1 MKLQLVLSVPPLA
14 ELQSLPPMKA
24 CILLLLALLAHRALA
39 KGLTVSAVTYQQM
52 PQNGILLSSGWKHH
66 PGHNAAWAY
75 PAFNDQHW
83 QTIDPTQCLR
93 KLPQLAATGW
103 LRLRFRVGPALRRQ
117 ALALRV
123 YQYAAS
129 EIYFNGKLVRR
140 YGTLEVPPA
149 QVRPYWPDGEPI
161 ELTLNEQPEQVLAV
175 RYAQWPGFTRFS
187 DFFVPIFFQA
197 HLDGLRQVVEHNQR
211 EATYKTS
218 DMLLFGLFLLLSML
232 HLAFFLYNPAQ
243 RANLYFTLYTLAVAI
258 SFCCTGFLDEV
269 HFSDVRLGLDILS
282 YVALQTGG
290 VLAVHALYC
299 LFSVRRNAVYYGLW
313 VVNGLSLCLLIYGH
327 ELGWYPTVAFMVL
340 VSAEQLRL
348 TVGAMQQ
355 TRRAVGIIATGF
367 AIALVLLVLFGYLAR
382 FHQQVLQTQI
392 LSVPVHTL
400 LTFPA
405 FLSPV
410 LAISLFL
417 ARQFALDSRLL
428 KIKLNQVRLLSE
440 QTLAQQREKQ
450 VLLAQQ
456 NETLEQQVQQRT
468 AALQRTLF
476 HLQTTQDQLVQS
488 EKMASLGE
496 LTAGIAHEI
505 QNPLNFVNNFA
516 DVAIE
521 LLLELREGPLHAL
534 QPPDKDTAQELVD
547 ELTQTLDKIRTHG
560 HRADAIVR
568 GMLEHSRASTGQR
581 QPTNLNA
588 LCDEYLH
595 LAYHGLRAKDS
606 TFSAALVTDF
616 EPNLG
621 SIELVPQ
628 DIGRVLLNL
637 FNNAFYAVH
646 KRKQQG
652 EKDYLPEVR
661 VRTRRTD
668 DTVAV
673 VVRDNG
679 TGIPASVVDKIYQP
693 FFTTKPAGEG
703 TGLGLSLSYDIITKI
718 HRGTLRVDTKEGQYT
733 KFTVSLPIGEG
744 SEVPAQLS
752 SDENSG
758 S

>member
-1 MKLQLVLSVPPLA
+1 
-14 ELQSLPPMKA
+14 MKA
-24 CILLLLALLAHRALA
+24 YTLLLLALLVRVALA
-39 KGLTVSAVTYQQM
+39 QAGPEAVVTFEQM
-52 PQNGILLSSGWKHH
+52 PPDGLLLSSGWKYH
-66 PGHNAAWAY
+66 PGDNRAWAT
-75 PAFNDQHW
+75 PQVNDQGW
-83 QTIDPTQCLR
+83 QAINPTLCLR
-93 KLPQLAATGW
+93 QLPQLAPTGW
-103 LRLRFRVGPALRRQ
+103 LRLRFRVAPQLRRQ

-129 EIYFNGKLVRR
+129 EVYFNGQLLQR
-140 YGTLEVPPA
+140 YGSLSAQPA
-149 QVRPYWPDGEPI
+149 NVQPFWPNGEPI

-175 RYAQWPGFTRFS
+175 RYALWPGFQQFS
-187 DFFVPIFFQA
+187 DFFVPMFFQA
-197 HLDGLRQVVEHNQR
+197 HLDGLSQVVEQDQR

-269 HFSDVRLGLDILS
+269 HRLKVRLGLDVLS

-299 LFSVRRNAVYYGLW
+299 LFGVRRTAVYYGLW
-313 VVNGLSLCLLIYGH
+313 AVNGVSLGLLLYGH
-327 ELGWYPTVAFMVL
+327 ELSWYPTVAFMVL

-348 TVGAMQQ
+348 TVGAMRQ
-355 TRRAVGIIATGF
+355 TRRGVGIIAAGF
-367 AIALVLLVLFGYLAR
+367 AIALVLLVVFAFLAR
-382 FHQQVLQTQI
+382 FNQPVLQAQV

-440 QTLAQQREKQ
+440 QTLTQQREKQ

-456 NETLEQQVQQRT
+456 NETLERQVQQRT
-468 AALQRTLF
+468 AALQRTLY

-521 LLLELREGPLHAL
+521 LLAELREGPLQGLPAPDHDYAHELLGELAL
-534 QPPDKDTAQELVD
+534 
-547 ELTQTLDKIRTHG
+547 TLDKIHTHG

-595 LAYHGLRAKDS
+595 LAYHGLRAKDPR
-606 TFSAALVTDF
+606 FSAALLTDF
-616 EPNLG
+616 EPGLG
-621 SIELVPQ
+621 LIEVVPQ

-646 KRKQQG
+646 KRQQQG
-652 EKDYLPEVR
+652 EQGYLPEVR
-661 VRTRRTD
+661 VRTQRTD
-668 DTVAV
+668 DTVQV
-673 VVRDNG
+673 TVRDNG

-718 HRGTLRVDTKEGQYT
+718 HRGTLRVDTQEGQYT
-733 KFTVSLPIGEG
+733 KFIVSLPVGQEG
-744 SEVPAQLS
+744 EVPAQLS
-752 SDENSG
+752 SDENS
-758 S
+758 SS

>member
-1 MKLQLVLSVPPLA
+1 
-14 ELQSLPPMKA
+14 MKA
-24 CILLLLALLAHRALA
+24 CILLLLAFWAQVVLAQTPAGSLITFRQLPPDGLLLD
-39 KGLTVSAVTYQQM
+39 
-52 PQNGILLSSGWKHH
+52 SGWKYQA
-66 PGHNAAWAY
+66 GHNLAWAR
-75 PAFNDQHW
+75 PEFDDHHW
-83 QTIDPTQCLR
+83 PTITPTHSVYQ
-93 KLPQLAATGW
+93 LPQLANTGW
-103 LRLRFRVGPALRRQ
+103 LRLHFRVAPALRQQ

-129 EIYFNGKLVRR
+129 EIYFNGQLVRR
-140 YGTLEVPPA
+140 YGKLNGPPA
-149 QVRPYWPDGEPI
+149 QVQPYWPNGEPI
-161 ELTLNEQPEQVLAV
+161 ELTLSEQPEQVLAV
-175 RYAQWPGFTRFS
+175 HYAQWPNFRRFS
-187 DFFVPIFFQA
+187 DFFVPVFFQA
-197 HLDGLRQVVEHNQR
+197 HLDGLRQVVDFNQR

-218 DMLLFGLFLLLSML
+218 DMLLFGLFLLLSTL
-232 HLAFFLYNPAQ
+232 HLAFFIYNPAQ
-243 RANLYFTLYTLAVAI
+243 RANLYFTLYTLAVAT

-269 HFSDVRLGLDILS
+269 QRSDVRLGLDILS

-299 LFSVRRNAVYYGLW
+299 LFSVRRTAVYYGLW
-313 VVNGLSLCLLIYGH
+313 LVNGLSLALLTYGH
-327 ELGWYPTVAFMVL
+327 GLSWYPTVAFMVL

-355 TRRAVGIIATGF
+355 TRRAVGIIAVGF
-367 AIALVLLVLFGYLAR
+367 AIALVLLVLFGFLAR
-382 FHQQVLQTQI
+382 FHQPVLQMEL

-440 QTLAQQREKQ
+440 QTLTQQREKQ

-456 NETLEQQVQQRT
+456 NEMLEQQVQQRT
-468 AALQRTLF
+468 AALQRTLL

-516 DVAIE
+516 DVAVE
-521 LLLELREGPLHAL
+521 LLLELKEGPVQAL
-534 QPPDKDTAQELVD
+534 PAPDKEYAHELAG
-547 ELTQTLDKIRTHG
+547 ELAQTLEKIQTHG

-568 GMLEHSRASTGQR
+568 GMLEHSRAGTGQR
-581 QPTNLNA
+581 ELTNLNA

-595 LAYHGLRAKDS
+595 LAYHGLRAKDP
-606 TFSAALVTDF
+606 TFSATLTTDF
-616 EPNLG
+616 EHNMG
-621 SIELVPQ
+621 VIELVPQ

-637 FNNAFYAVH
+637 FNNAFYAVQM
-646 KRKQQG
+646 RKQQ
-652 EKDYLPEVR
+652 ETKEYRPEVR
-661 VRTRRTD
+661 VKTRRTAN
-668 DTVAV
+668 TVEV

-679 TGIPASVVDKIYQP
+679 TGIPASVVEKIYQP

-733 KFTVSLPIGEG
+733 KFTVSLPVGQS
-744 SEVPAQLS
+744 SEVPAEHS
-752 SDENSG
+752 IR
-758 S
+758 

>member
-1 MKLQLVLSVPPLA
+1 
-14 ELQSLPPMKA
+14 MKA
-24 CILLLLALLAHRALA
+24 CLLLLLALIAQVALA
-39 KGLTVSAVTYQQM
+39 EAAPQGVVTFAQM
-52 PQNGILLSSGWKHH
+52 PPDGILLNRGWKYH
-66 PGHNAAWAY
+66 PGANLTWAQ
-75 PAFNDQHW
+75 PTLPDHHW
-83 QTIDPTQCLR
+83 QPLDPTVCLR
-93 KLPQLAATGW
+93 QLPQLSSTGW
-103 LRLRFRVGPALRRQ
+103 LRLRFRVGPELRRQ

-129 EIYFNGKLVRR
+129 EIYFNGQLLRR
-140 YGTLEVPPA
+140 YGTLSGPPA
-149 QVRPYWPDGEPI
+149 NVQPYWPDGEPI
-161 ELTLNEQPEQVLAV
+161 ELTLSGQPEQVLAV
-175 RYAQWPGFTRFS
+175 RYALWPGFRQFS
-187 DFFVPIFFQA
+187 DFFVPTFFQA
-197 HLDGLRQVVEHNQR
+197 RLDGLRQVVEHNQR

-232 HLAFFLYNPAQ
+232 HLAFFLYNSAQ

-269 HFSDVRLGLDILS
+269 HRADVRLGLDLLS

-299 LFSVRRNAVYYGLW
+299 LFGVRRGAVYYGLW
-313 VVNGLSLCLLIYGH
+313 VVNGFSLGLLVYGH
-327 ELGWYPTVAFMVL
+327 ETGWYPTVAFMVL

-382 FHQQVLQTQI
+382 FHQAVLQAQL

-456 NETLEQQVQQRT
+456 NETLEHQVQQRT
-468 AALQRTLF
+468 AALQRTLL
-476 HLQTTQDQLVQS
+476 HLQTTQDQLVQR

-521 LLLELREGPLHAL
+521 LLLELKEGPLPAL
-534 QPPDKDTAQELVD
+534 PPPDNDNAQELID

-595 LAYHGLRAKDS
+595 LAYHGLRAKDPA
-606 TFSAALVTDF
+606 FSAALVTDF
-616 EPNLG
+616 SPNLG

-637 FNNAFYAVH
+637 FNNAFYAVQ
-646 KRKQQG
+646 KRKQQQ
-652 EKDYLPEVR
+652 EKDYMPEVR

-733 KFTVSLPIGEG
+733 KFTVSLPVGQG

-752 SDENSG
+752 SDEHTG